1 MYVGTDK
8 ENLKM
13 LFGKKKPAT
22 SKSEDKTKDSTD
34 LKIKLD
40 SVEMESVAE
49 QLKEI
54 EAQKAKKEKS

>member
-1 MYVGTDK
+1 
-8 ENLKM
+8 M
-13 LFGKKKPAT
+13 LFGKKKKSAN
-22 SKSEDKTKDSTD
+22 SKSEDKAKDSTD